1 LTDYTDFLMGLGYPC
16 YIIFDIDQNSND
28 TETVKQSRELLD
40 LIGWSND
47 AIPPVIIE
55 KRFAA
60 FRETFEET
68 IMNEVSDYSLL
79 REEAKKHLGITKES
93 KPLITW
99 YIAKKLVERG
109 ESEGDPAKYVPT
121 KIKKIVRKIKETTWE
136 GSILKR

>member
-1 LTDYTDFLMGLGYPC
+1 MGLGYSC

-40 LIGWSND
+40 LIGWPND

-99 YIAKKLVERG
+99 YIAKNLSKEAR
-109 ESEGDPAKYVPT
+109 AKVTQQNMFPQ
-121 KIKKIVRKIKETTWE
+121 K
-136 GSILKR
+136 